1 MLYDVIIV
9 GAGAAGMICGG
20 YIAQSGLN
28 VLIIEKKDNPGLK
41 LRITGKGRCNI
52 TNKSSLKEHLD
63 NIQPKAKFLKS
74 AYNKFFVDDTI
85 AFFESQGVAVKEE
98 RGARIFPVSDSAQ
111 DVVNALHKFCLNNN
125 ASFKLNTTISNITSL
140 ADKFILS
147 DANDKLYECK
157 SLVIATGG
165 CSYPVTGS
173 TGDGQRFA
181 KVLGHTINE
190 LKPGLVPFNTKG
202 DLAQRMQ
209 GVSLKN
215 VTASLWHNN
224 KKLVEEFGE
233 MMFTHFGVTGPII
246 LSLSN
251 KVADLPVNDLELR
264 IDLKPALDHNKLD
277 ERILRDF
284 NEHGKKKFES
294 ILKLLLPNKMIA
306 VCAEEI
312 KIPLDTIVNQITA
325 NQRKTLR
332 LWLKNLSLPLQSL
345 RSFKEAIITIGGV
358 STNEVDKNSFESKVI
373 SNLYFCGE
381 VLDLHANTGGFNL
394 QIAFSTGYCV
404 AKAIEAKLTKFN

>member
-1 MLYDVIIV
+1 MVYDVIVV
-9 GAGAAGMICGG
+9 GAGAAGMLCAGYLAQGG
-20 YIAQSGLN
+20 RE
-28 VLIIEKKDNPGLK
+28 VLLIEKKDNPGRK

-52 TNKSSLKEHLD
+52 TNKSSMKDHLD

-74 AYNKFFVDDTI
+74 AYNKFFVDDII
-85 AFFESQGVAVKEE
+85 AFFESQGLTIKEE
-98 RGARIFPVSDSAQ
+98 RGARIFPESDNAQ
-111 DVVNALHKFCLNNN
+111 DIVDALHKFCINNN
-125 ASFKLNTTISNITSL
+125 VSIKLNTNIISISKDQDSFTLKDS
-140 ADKFILS
+140 S
-147 DANDKLYECK
+147 DNNYRCQN
-157 SLVIATGG
+157 LVIATGG

-181 KVLGHTINE
+181 KSMGHTINE

-209 GVSLKN
+209 GISLKN
-215 VTASLWHNN
+215 ITASIWHNN
-224 KKLVEEFGE
+224 KKIYEEFGE

-251 KVADLPVNDLELR
+251 KVADLPIGELELKV
-264 IDLKPALDHNKLD
+264 DLKPALDHNKLD

-306 VCAEEI
+306 VCSQEL

-325 NQRKTLR
+325 NQRKALR
-332 LWLKNLSLPLQSL
+332 LWLKNLTLPLHSV
-345 RSFKEAIITIGGV
+345 RSFKEAIITIGGL
-358 STNEVDKNSFESKVI
+358 STNEIDKNTFESKI
-373 SNLYFCGE
+373 IPNLYFCGE
-381 VLDLHANTGGFNL
+381 VIDLHANTGGYNL
-394 QIAFSTGYCV
+394 QIAFSTGFCV
-404 AKAIEAKLTKFN
+404 AQGIKTKHNIS